1 MKKILFAAT
10 LVLSVLSCRENKPQN
25 KPVIENAVDNAESS
39 ISSIAKSNYSRGGN
53 LVNNIYG
60 ELLKNDKVLQDLD
73 KRIADISDE
82 TNTVINEYS
91 SIIDKSDSY
100 YNDAKALSGSI
111 TDSIAKIGIEK
122 EIQNSADKY
131 NLKNQAIKDLI
142 KKTKANQSTIY
153 EQYTIFKIRKTLPEI
168 EKYQNAHPL
177 KPDSLDQFIKKQNK
191 LLEELRKL
199 K

>member
-1 MKKILFAAT
+1 MKKILFAAI
-10 LVLSVLSCRENKPQN
+10 LAVSLLSCTENKPHP

-39 ISSIAKSNYSRGGN
+39 FSSIAKSDYSRGGN
-53 LVNNIYG
+53 LVNTIYA
-60 ELLKNDKVLQDLD
+60 ELLKNNKNLQSLD
-73 KRIADISDE
+73 KRIADVSKE
-82 TNTVINEYS
+82 TNIVINEYS
-91 SIIDKSDSY
+91 IVIDKSENY
-100 YNDAKALSGSI
+100 YHDAKNLSGSI
-111 TDSIAKIGIEK
+111 TDSIAKNQIEK

-131 NLKNQAIKDLI
+131 NLKNQAIRDLI

-177 KPDSLDQFIKKQNK
+177 KTDSLDNFINKQNQ
-191 LLEELRKL
+191 LLNELKNI